1 MSTCNTPFVI
11 KHVSNNDY
19 VNLRVSIRSEPYNY
33 VVGKIDIQSRL
44 RSVGS
49 FGLLLL
55 IDTIESVGWRA
66 KYTIYN
72 YKLHIMSR

>member
-11 KHVSNNDY
+11 KQNVSNRDY
-19 VNLRVSIRSEPYNY
+19 LNLRVIIRSEPYMLQE
-33 VVGKIDIQSRL
+33 KIDIQTRL

-55 IDTIESVGWRA
+55 IDTIGSVGWRA

-72 YKLHIMSR
+72 Y